1 MSAKEEEYDWP
12 EGVRT
17 GPNIP
22 EGGEDKRVTLN
33 QMQKAPPLKK
43 TAARELGAGLLE
55 ISEQAT
61 ELVDEI
67 AAKNEELT
75 KKINERLME
84 ENLLK

>member
-1 MSAKEEEYDWP
+1 MRPPPLSAKEEEFDWP

-43 TAARELGAGLLE
+43 LQQG
-55 ISEQAT
+55 
-61 ELVDEI
+61 
-67 AAKNEELT
+67 N
-75 KKINERLME
+75 
-84 ENLLK
+84 